1 MQTKQH
7 GSLVGFHTHYQLKL
21 KFNEPVGN
29 HAAIGAE
36 WSPEYKNKIRS
47 FKLLSFLGM

>member
-29 HAAIGAE
+29 HAAIGAK
-36 WSPEYKNKIRS
+36 SGVLNIKI
-47 FKLLSFLGM
+47 K